1 MIRELPSTEIKLPS
15 LNKPG
20 KLGGE
25 PRQHG
30 GVERGQARAV
40 EVRGTQRGQEAVNNK
55 SEVSIISDLHRP
67 NIHYLRQA
75 RTTGEVRQVIYHD
88 QSEAGIT
95 WPDTQGW
102 GRW

>member
-1 MIRELPSTEIKLPS
+1 ME
-15 LNKPG
+15 
-20 KLGGE
+20 
-25 PRQHG
+25 
-30 GVERGQARAV
+30 A
-40 EVRGTQRGQEAVNNK
+40 RGTQRGQEAVNNK